1 MNKIVIDKF
10 GPLNNVELSI
20 NDINVYIGP
29 QASGKSTLSKLIY
42 FFLSVKDDFTQ
53 YYVQYITAN
62 RPLKNNDVICGDLS
76 KKLRYKFVQLFGTTK
91 HLDKETFR
99 ISYYYSQNNYI
110 SLQLGDDGYV
120 KVMFSM
126 GIKSDIKSIN
136 HLVTSY
142 LKKSNVTNFASQNDI
157 LIQSANQ
164 RAVIINL
171 SSQINRIFNNDN
183 TVIYI
188 PACRSILATL
198 SDYIYN
204 LINDK
209 IIDLDA
215 DAAMSTTSYS
225 IDYSTKTFID
235 RITHLKKMFVQ
246 GIDDL
251 IKDKR
256 KFADSSISVNNEL
269 LSKVKDL
276 SYSILKGEYKYSYN
290 EERLYY
296 TPTEYVKF
304 SLSSSGQQEATWII
318 LLIFAQILNNAQTT
332 LLIEEP
338 EAHLH
343 PEAQM
348 SMVHLISLF
357 ANIKGNSVIVTTH
370 SPYILTSINS
380 LMYAYNVGKKQ
391 GNKSLVEQIVDKS
404 KWIDPKQI
412 GAYQFANGTLEY
424 IIDESM
430 HQIKAELIDS
440 ISETINNIYYQL
452 LEMDN

>member
-1 MNKIVIDKF
+1 
-10 GPLNNVELSI
+10 
-20 NDINVYIGP
+20 
-29 QASGKSTLSKLIY
+29 
-42 FFLSVKDDFTQ
+42 
-53 YYVQYITAN
+53 
-62 RPLKNNDVICGDLS
+62 
-76 KKLRYKFVQLFGTTK
+76 
-91 HLDKETFR
+91 
-99 ISYYYSQNNYI
+99 
-110 SLQLGDDGYV
+110 
-120 KVMFSM
+120 
-126 GIKSDIKSIN
+126 
-136 HLVTSY
+136 
-142 LKKSNVTNFASQNDI
+142 
-157 LIQSANQ
+157 
-164 RAVIINL
+164 
-171 SSQINRIFNNDN
+171 
-183 TVIYI
+183 
-188 PACRSILATL
+188 
-198 SDYIYN
+198 
-204 LINDK
+204 
-209 IIDLDA
+209 
-215 DAAMSTTSYS
+215 MSTTSYS

-246 GIDDL
+246 GLDDL

-256 KFADSSISVNNEL
+256 KFADSSISINNEL

-424 IIDESM
+424 IIDESI

>member
-1 MNKIVIDKF
+1 M
-10 GPLNNVELSI
+10 
-20 NDINVYIGP
+20 
-29 QASGKSTLSKLIY
+29 
-42 FFLSVKDDFTQ
+42 
-53 YYVQYITAN
+53 
-62 RPLKNNDVICGDLS
+62 
-76 KKLRYKFVQLFGTTK
+76 RYKFVQLFGTTK
-91 HLDKETFR
+91 HLDRKNFNIR
-99 ISYYYSQNNYI
+99 YYFSQSNFI

-120 KVMFSM
+120 KAIFSR
-126 GIKSDIKSIN
+126 GIKSNIKFIN
-136 HLVTSY
+136 RLVISY
-142 LKKSNVTNFASQNDI
+142 IKESNVTNFASQNDI

-164 RAVIINL
+164 KTAIINI
-171 SSQINRIFNNDN
+171 STKINEMFDN
-183 TVIYI
+183 YNAVIYI

-215 DAAMSTTSYS
+215 DVAMSTTSYS

-246 GIDDL
+246 GLDDL

-256 KFADSSISVNNEL
+256 KFADSSTSINNEL
-269 LSKVKDL
+269 LSKVKEL
-276 SYSILKGEYKYSYN
+276 SYNILKGEYKYSYN

-318 LLIFAQILNNAQTT
+318 LLIFAQILNNAKTT

-380 LMYAYNVGKKQ
+380 LMYASNVGRKQ
-391 GNKSLVEQIVDKS
+391 GNKALVEQIVDKA
-404 KWIDPKQI
+404 KWIDPNQI
-412 GAYQFANGTLEY
+412 GAYQLVDGKLEC
-424 IIDESM
+424 IVENSL
-430 HQIKAELIDS
+430 HQIKAELIDGV
-440 ISETINNIYYQL
+440 SETINNIYYQL
-452 LEMDN
+452 LELDN